1 MATCSCSMNGS
12 GDWHAAADRARCSSR
27 AAATRRSKQE
37 VVQPR
42 ITFVGQSMQRAGARR
57 GGLTTYAADSY
68 RTETKVSCV
77 AIPSSQVAS
86 AGKLRCACNC
96 EDQRTRRA
104 PWVSGARSSSRT
116 LPRFAV
122 PHRTQPPEIERR
134 VALDRSHTPDDA
146 IAPHPRFR
154 TSRRPARRIA
164 QYTAQDRNNQSSVMP
179 SAANCNRGSDRVH
192 QPGGFIHVIQRVE
205 DEAKSQDRPQARWR
219 RSRRRHAVTRFA
231 GFRRSPRA
239 RAANTIFTALRTACP
254 TRQRRHGVR
263 RVDRSGIGCE

>member
-1 MATCSCSMNGS
+1 MATCSCSMNGP
-12 GDWHAAADRARCSSR
+12 GDWDAAADRTCGSSR

-37 VVQPR
+37 VAQPR
-42 ITFVGQSMQRAGARR
+42 IMFVGQPLQWAGARR
-57 GGLTTYAADSY
+57 RGLTTCAADSY
-68 RTETKVSCV
+68 RTEAKVSCV
-77 AIPSSQVAS
+77 AIASSRVAS
-86 AGKLRCACNC
+86 ARKLRCACNC

-104 PWVSGARSSSRT
+104 PGSPARGSSSRT
-116 LPRFAV
+116 LPSFAV
-122 PHRTQPPEIERR
+122 PHRVQPPRSTAARR
-134 VALDRSHTPDDA
+134 WIDHIHRRCHRTVPAL
-146 IAPHPRFR
+146 R

-164 QYTAQDRNNQSSVMP
+164 QYTAWDRNIQSSVMP

-192 QPGGFIHVIQRVE
+192 QPWGFIHVIQRVE

-239 RAANTIFTALRTACP
+239 RAAHTLFTAFRTACP

-263 RVDRSGIGCE
+263 RVDRSDIGCE